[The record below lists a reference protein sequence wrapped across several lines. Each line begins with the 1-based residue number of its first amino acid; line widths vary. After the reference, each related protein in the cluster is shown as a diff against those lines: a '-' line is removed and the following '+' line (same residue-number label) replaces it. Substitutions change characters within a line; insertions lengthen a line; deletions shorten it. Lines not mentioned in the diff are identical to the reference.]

1 MSTVSVANLE
11 AVTNGS
17 LRAVATY
24 DRDGI
29 DIVFERAVHLH
40 AGNGTYS
47 GTFVSVDTGAG
58 VNLDRLVGVCHDS
71 RA

>member
-47 GTFVSVDTGAG
+47 GTFEIG
-58 VNLDRLVGVCHDS
+58 
-71 RA
+71 RAHV